1 VVSED
6 LLKKYF
12 PMISS
17 VAVLLNNSIT
27 SDIVTEND
35 VLDAM
40 IRNSDKVD
48 RLFLQSQYSPS
59 DISAFKKS
67 HVITVAITS
76 AIINIKNANKKYF

>member
-1 VVSED
+1 MSED

-40 IRNSDKVD
+40 IRNGDKVD

-59 DISAFKKS
+59 DISEFKKS
-67 HVITVAITS
+67 HIITVAITS